1 MFKLEN
7 TELAR
12 RLDELRG
19 ADVTD
24 LSDEIALARLLTEVA
39 VNRGQVG
46 LAGQLL
52 HTTAKLELA
61 AVVQREKLN
70 HLLDSSALFAA
81 GTSICQALVEKLSG
95 FPNFPEICDA
105 AIPAI
110 ESAIATAGREP
121 LRITHE
127 VAQCSE

>member
-70 HLLDSSALFAA
+70 HLLDSSAPFAA
-81 GTSICQALVEKLSG
+81 GTSICQALVEAVRVSQLPGNLRCRNSG
-95 FPNFPEICDA
+95 DRVGNCDRG
-105 AIPAI
+105 PRT
-110 ESAIATAGREP
+110 TAYH
-121 LRITHE
+121 T
-127 VAQCSE
+127 

>member
-7 TELAR
+7 AELAR

-70 HLLDSSALFAA
+70 HLLDSSASLLP
-81 GTSICQALVEKLSG
+81 ALPSVRPSWKSCPG
-95 FPNFPEICDA
+95 FPTSRK
-105 AIPAI
+105 
-110 ESAIATAGREP
+110 SAMPQFR
-121 LRITHE
+121 R
-127 VAQCSE
+127 